1 MEIGK
6 IKQKI
11 YIFFT
16 ILSYVEHFFW
26 RGGGGGGGVESQN
39 L

>member
-11 YIFFT
+11 NIFFT

-26 RGGGGGGGVESQN
+26 RGGGVESQN